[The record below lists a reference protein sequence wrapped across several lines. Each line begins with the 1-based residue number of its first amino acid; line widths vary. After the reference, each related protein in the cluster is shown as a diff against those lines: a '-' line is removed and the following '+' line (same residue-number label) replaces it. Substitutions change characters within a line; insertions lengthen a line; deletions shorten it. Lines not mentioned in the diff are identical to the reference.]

1 MDDLTRVISLKTF
14 LPPVTRDSKDVQ
26 ELMRIED
33 TELQALWEAMCDIF
47 YNQFISTMTAYG
59 LQQWEKILDVMPK
72 VSDTLQDRRTRILQ
86 LLMGTRPYTVL
97 SFQAILDNIYGP
109 GNVTIHVDNDKY
121 EFWME
126 LTADMMSKNM
136 SIREFAETIVPKNLL
151 ILISNTQNVA
161 LRQYTGGYVRQ
172 QSVVSIA
179 GYTGVDIGDV
189 TAAQYTGGYVHV
201 LKTINV
207 GG

>member
-1 MDDLTRVISLKTF
+1 MDDLTRVISLATF

-33 TELQALWEAMCDIF
+33 MELQALWEAMCDIF

-59 LQQWEKILDVMPK
+59 LQQWEKIFDVMPK
-72 VSDTLQDRRTRILQ
+72 ATDTLQDRRTRILQ

-151 ILISNTQNVA
+151 ILISNTQNA
-161 LRQYTGGYVRQ
+161 TLRQYTGGYVRQ
-172 QSVVSIA
+172 QGVVAIA
-179 GYTGVDIGDV
+179 GYTGVDIGDM
-189 TAAQYTGGYVHV
+189 TAAQYTGGYVHA
-201 LKTINV
+201 LKTVHI

>member
-1 MDDLTRVISLKTF
+1 MDDLTRVISLATF

-33 TELQALWEAMCDIF
+33 MELQALWEAMCDIF

-59 LQQWEKILDVMPK
+59 LQQWEKIFDVMPK
-72 VSDTLQDRRTRILQ
+72 ASDTLQDRRTRILQ
-86 LLMGTRPYTVL
+86 LLIGTRPYTVL

-126 LTADMMSKNM
+126 LTADMMRKNM

-151 ILISNTQNVA
+151 ILISNTQNA
-161 LRQYTGGYVRQ
+161 TLRQYTGGYVRQ
-172 QSVVSIA
+172 QGVVAIA
-179 GYTGVDIGDV
+179 GYTGVDIGNMA
-189 TAAQYTGGYVHV
+189 AAQYTGGYVHV
-201 LKTINV
+201 LKTVHI

>member
-1 MDDLTRVISLKTF
+1 MDDLTRVISLATF

-59 LQQWEKILDVMPK
+59 LQQWEKIFDVMPK
-72 VSDTLQDRRTRILQ
+72 ATDTLQDRRTRILQ

-126 LTADMMSKNM
+126 LTADMMSKNI

-151 ILISNTQNVA
+151 ILISNTQNAA
-161 LRQYTGGYVRQ
+161 LRQYTDGHVRQ

-179 GYTGVDIGDV
+179 GYTGVNIGDM

-201 LKTINV
+201 LKTVNV

>member
-1 MDDLTRVISLKTF
+1 MDDLTRVISLATF

-26 ELMRIED
+26 ELMRIEE
-33 TELQALWEAMCDIF
+33 TELQALWEAMCNIF

-59 LQQWEKILDVMPK
+59 LQQWEAIFDVMPK
-72 VSDTLQDRRTRILQ
+72 ATDTLQDRRTRILQ

-121 EFWME
+121 EFWAE
-126 LTADMMSKNM
+126 LTADMMSQNM

-151 ILISNTQNVA
+151 ILISNTQNA
-161 LRQYTGGYVRQ
+161 TLRQYAGGYVRQ
-172 QSVVSIA
+172 QSAISIA
-179 GYTGVDIGDV
+179 GYTGVDIGDMA
-189 TAAQYTGGYVHV
+189 AAQYTGGYVHV
-201 LKTINV
+201 LKTVNV

>member
-1 MDDLTRVISLKTF
+1 MDDLTRVISLATF

-59 LQQWEKILDVMPK
+59 LQQWEKIFDVMPK
-72 VSDTLQDRRTRILQ
+72 ATDTLQDRRTRILQ

-151 ILISNTQNVA
+151 ILISNTQNA
-161 LRQYTGGYVRQ
+161 TLRQYTGGYVRQ
-172 QSVVSIA
+172 QGVVAIA
-179 GYTGVDIGDV
+179 GYTGVDIGDM
-189 TAAQYTGGYVHV
+189 TAAQYTGGYVHA
-201 LKTINV
+201 LKTVHI

>member
-1 MDDLTRVISLKTF
+1 MDDLTRVISLATF

-59 LQQWEKILDVMPK
+59 LQQWEKIFDVIPK
-72 VSDTLQDRRTRILQ
+72 ATDTLQDRRTRILQ

-151 ILISNTQNVA
+151 ILISNTQNA
-161 LRQYTGGYVRQ
+161 TLRQYTGGYVRQ
-172 QSVVSIA
+172 QGVVAIA
-179 GYTGVDIGDV
+179 GYTGVDIGDM
-189 TAAQYTGGYVHV
+189 TAAQYTGGYVHA
-201 LKTINV
+201 LKTVHI

>member
-33 TELQALWEAMCDIF
+33 TALQALWEAMCDIF
-47 YNQFISTMTAYG
+47 YNQFISMMTAYG
-59 LQQWEKILDVMPK
+59 LQQWEKIFDVMPK
-72 VSDTLQDRRTRILQ
+72 ASDTLQDRRTRILQ

-126 LTADMMSKNM
+126 LTADMMSKNI

-151 ILISNTQNVA
+151 ILISNTQNAA

-172 QSVVSIA
+172 QSAIA
-179 GYTGVDIGDV
+179 ITGYTGVDIGDM

-201 LKTINV
+201 LKTVNV

>member
-1 MDDLTRVISLKTF
+1 MDDLTRVISLATF

-59 LQQWEKILDVMPK
+59 LQQWEAIFDVMPK
-72 VSDTLQDRRTRILQ
+72 ATDTLQDRRTRILQ

-126 LTADMMSKNM
+126 LTADMMSQNM

-151 ILISNTQNVA
+151 ILISNTQNA
-161 LRQYTGGYVRQ
+161 TLRQYTGGYVRQ
-172 QSVVSIA
+172 QGVISIA
-179 GYTGVDIGDV
+179 GYTGVDIGDM
-189 TAAQYTGGYVHV
+189 TAAQSTGGYVHV
-201 LKTINV
+201 SKTVKV

>member
-1 MDDLTRVISLKTF
+1 MDDLTRVISLATF

-59 LQQWEKILDVMPK
+59 LQQWEAIFDVMPK
-72 VSDTLQDRRTRILQ
+72 ATDTLQDRRTRILQ

-97 SFQAILDNIYGP
+97 SFQVILDNIYGP

-126 LTADMMSKNM
+126 LTADMMSQNM

-151 ILISNTQNVA
+151 ILISNTQNA
-161 LRQYTGGYVRQ
+161 TLRQYAGGYVRQ
-172 QSVVSIA
+172 QGIISIA
-179 GYTGVDIGDV
+179 GYTGVDIGDMA
-189 TAAQYTGGYVHV
+189 TAQYTGGYVHV
-201 LKTINV
+201 LKTVNV

>member
-1 MDDLTRVISLKTF
+1 MDDLTRVISLATF

-59 LQQWEKILDVMPK
+59 LQQWEKIFDVMPK
-72 VSDTLQDRRTRILQ
+72 ATDTLQDRRTRILQ

-136 SIREFAETIVPKNLL
+136 SIREFTETIVPKNLL
-151 ILISNTQNVA
+151 ILISNTQNA
-161 LRQYTGGYVRQ
+161 TLRQYTGGYVRQ
-172 QSVVSIA
+172 QGVVAIA
-179 GYTGVDIGDV
+179 GYTGVDIGDM
-189 TAAQYTGGYVHV
+189 TAAQYTGGYVHA
-201 LKTINV
+201 LKTVHI

>member
-1 MDDLTRVISLKTF
+1 MDDLTRVISLSTF

-59 LQQWEKILDVMPK
+59 LQQWEKIFDVMPK
-72 VSDTLQDRRTRILQ
+72 ATDTLQDRRTRILQ
-86 LLMGTRPYTVL
+86 LLMGARPYTVL
-97 SFQAILDNIYGP
+97 SFQAILDTIYGP
-109 GNVTIHVDNDKY
+109 GKVTIHVDNDKY

-151 ILISNTQNVA
+151 ILISNTQNA
-161 LRQYTGGYVRQ
+161 TLQQYTGGYVRQ
-172 QSVVSIA
+172 QGVVAIA
-179 GYTGVDIGDV
+179 GYTGVDIGDMA
-189 TAAQYTGGYVHV
+189 AAQYMGGYVHV
-201 LKTINV
+201 LKTVHI

>member
-1 MDDLTRVISLKTF
+1 MDDLTRVISLSTF

-59 LQQWEKILDVMPK
+59 LQQWEKIFDVMPK
-72 VSDTLQDRRTRILQ
+72 ASDTLQDRRTRILQ
-86 LLMGTRPYTVL
+86 LLIGTRPYTVL

-126 LTADMMSKNM
+126 LTADMMRKNM

-151 ILISNTQNVA
+151 ILISNTQNA
-161 LRQYTGGYVRQ
+161 TLRQYTGGYVRQ
-172 QSVVSIA
+172 QGVVAIA
-179 GYTGVDIGDV
+179 GYTGVDIGGMA
-189 TAAQYTGGYVHV
+189 AAQYTGGYVHV
-201 LKTINV
+201 LKTVHI

>member
-26 ELMRIED
+26 ELMRIEG
-33 TELQALWEAMCDIF
+33 TALQALWEAMCDIF

-59 LQQWEKILDVMPK
+59 LQQWEKIFDVMPK
-72 VSDTLQDRRTRILQ
+72 ASDTLQDRRTRILQ
-86 LLMGTRPYTVL
+86 LLIGTRPYTVL
-97 SFQAILDNIYGP
+97 SFQAILDNIYGL

-151 ILISNTQNVA
+151 VLISNTQNAA

-172 QSVVSIA
+172 QGVVAIA
-179 GYTGVDIGDV
+179 GYTGVDIGDM
-189 TAAQYTGGYVHV
+189 AAVQYMGGYVHV
-201 LKTINV
+201 LKTVHI